1 MAAAA
6 RRSSRGG
13 EVKLHSAP
21 LDDVLNELDL
31 VLSELRTPA
40 ARLLREVRQ
49 RAKELRA
56 HGLRM
61 LRAVNRGELT
71 PRRRA
76 R

>member
-1 MAAAA
+1 M
-6 RRSSRGG
+6 
-13 EVKLHSAP
+13 KLHSAP

-40 ARLLREVRQ
+40 ARLLRREVRQ